1 MYFGCL
7 HERHAVLTGYDSMG
21 SVNLVVIVESMR
33 AIIDHGSGELNEF
46 HLPSL
51 IAVGAALGMHFTA
64 FLWLDSDFCIHLH
77 VVIVMQASNLCFS
90 CTASACAQ
98 AQVRYMCSGKITEMT
113 YSSTASVCIAFTW
126 RSIALNSHSL
136 PGLLMSAGGSKW
148 RWCMNR
154 RFPAHITS
162 DLFNYLP

>member
-1 MYFGCL
+1 
-7 HERHAVLTGYDSMG
+7 MG

-51 IAVGAALGMHFTA
+51 IAVGAALGVLSTA
-64 FLWLDSDFCIHLH
+64 LLWLDSDFRIHLH
-77 VVIVMQASNLCFS
+77 VVIDMQASNLCSS

-113 YSSTASVCIAFTW
+113 CSLTGSVCITRDRHPIIVSDFH
-126 RSIALNSHSL
+126 I
-136 PGLLMSAGGSKW
+136 GILMSAGGSKI
-148 RWCMNR
+148 RWCMYQ
-154 RFPAHITS
+154 P
-162 DLFNYLP
+162 